1 MLLRSSA
8 SDEHQYH
15 KKPNAMK
22 SPMIKYIAVTLI
34 LLAAVLIA
42 TLPMKT
48 YGQLPQPLEKGGV
61 TYITGGVGEDEAKA
75 IKVEAKN
82 WPLNIEFSQ
91 YLGSHDA
98 WVSQVYLTILDAKG
112 DAIFEAHLDGPMF
125 LVKLPSGHYEIVATY
140 EGVTKKLKIQ
150 IVAGRPLHVSIN
162 WRLSKSGDR

>member
-1 MLLRSSA
+1 
-8 SDEHQYH
+8 
-15 KKPNAMK
+15 MK
-22 SPMIKYIAVTLI
+22 SPIIKYIVIA
-34 LLAAVLIA
+34 LLLLGALVIV

-48 YGQLPQPLEKGGV
+48 YGQLPQIFQEGSV

-75 IKVEAKN
+75 IKAEAKN

-112 DAIFEAHLDGPMF
+112 TAIFEANLDGPMF
-125 LVKLPSGHYEIVATY
+125 LAKLPSGYYEIVATY
-140 EGVTKKLKIQ
+140 EGITKKQKIQ
-150 IVAGRPLHVSIN
+150 IIAGRPLYVSIN